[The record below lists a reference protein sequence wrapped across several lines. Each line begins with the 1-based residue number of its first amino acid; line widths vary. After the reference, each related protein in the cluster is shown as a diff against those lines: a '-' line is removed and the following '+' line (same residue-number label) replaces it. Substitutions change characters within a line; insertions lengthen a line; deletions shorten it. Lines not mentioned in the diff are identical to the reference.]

1 MSNDPNYKATLVILN
16 DIEAHGL
23 VQFNPQYYDEDFFKN
38 FLEFE
43 KAFSN
48 SIHELVGKLDTFQ
61 NIHDDMVVFTI
72 YSELCYINSHLD
84 MITKFLKIIINSTLV
99 KGGFDENTQLHQMI
113 TKICNKMQYTEK
125 LKNSIRGLF
134 LIDFKN
140 AITNQH
146 YLIYKNGTLAIYPN
160 DEKFKKYL
168 NIKDL
173 TDNALQTMAIFD
185 AMYDWA
191 NGTSKDKP
199 GSLSNVVK
207 NLINQVEELDKKLDR
222 LKSSH

>member
-1 MSNDPNYKATLVILN
+1 
-16 DIEAHGL
+16 
-23 VQFNPQYYDEDFFKN
+23 
-38 FLEFE
+38 
-43 KAFSN
+43 
-48 SIHELVGKLDTFQ
+48 
-61 NIHDDMVVFTI
+61 
-72 YSELCYINSHLD
+72 
-84 MITKFLKIIINSTLV
+84 
-99 KGGFDENTQLHQMI
+99 
-113 TKICNKMQYTEK
+113 
-125 LKNSIRGLF
+125 
-134 LIDFKN
+134 
-140 AITNQH
+140 
-146 YLIYKNGTLAIYPN
+146 IYPN